1 MINPLPVPQWDDFT
15 AWKAHYNCSEAVG
28 RGGCAEKPKT
38 EDANTIKLYFCV
50 NEVLQHQYS
59 LFLFVYNTY
68 IEIQNDTCE
77 G

>member
-1 MINPLPVPQWDDFT
+1 MTSLHGKLTTIVLKQL
-15 AWKAHYNCSEAVG
+15 EG
-28 RGGCAEKPKT
+28 GGCAEKAKT